1 MKSQLET
8 RYRPIRELAA
18 GGFGKTFLVEDTQM
32 PSQRLCVMKQLKPV
46 TGNPQILQ
54 LLQERF
60 AREAAILEALGDP
73 IDRIPKLYA
82 YFEVG
87 GQFYLVQ
94 EWIEGATLT
103 EKVEGSGPLT
113 ETEVRSILL
122 SLLSVLELVHG
133 QGIVHRDI
141 KPDNVILRQADGQP
155 VLIDFGAVKEIMGTQ
170 VTSQGHSAPRT
181 IAIGTPGYMPPEQ
194 AAGRPVYASDLYSLA
209 LTAVYLLTGKTPA
222 ELETNLFT
230 GKIGWRDY
238 ALNVSDDLASVL
250 DRAIQPTAGDRFCTA
265 TEMLAALTASVKPLG
280 TISATQLSPAPRQT
294 KKKSSLWQKGAIVSS
309 LISTFVICIS
319 LIKPEAFAFRSA
331 AKLSLQPPQSE
342 QIFSPMADTEP
353 EVIPEKARSPI
364 PEGTALKQLQKQ
376 APKPIVSDPTP
387 AIVPDPTPVPQ
398 YTPNSLH
405 LSLSG
410 ENSKE
415 QLDELADR
423 LYYARYPELQGTK
436 IQDAETKL
444 AREWT
449 TIRKDIEREVDRL
462 TEKLFRERH
471 PELAGRKNRPS
482 ELRATRE
489 KIKQCDAVVDYI
501 FYLYHP
507 ELAGRKIQSE
517 EMELA
522 REWSEIKQQVSSCH

>member
-1 MKSQLET
+1 MKSELEN
-8 RYRPIRELAA
+8 RYRPIRDLAS

-46 TGNPQILQ
+46 TGNPQMYQ
-54 LLQERF
+54 LLQARF
-60 AREAAILEALGDP
+60 AREAAILEALGNP

-82 YFEVG
+82 YFESA

-103 EKVEGSGPLT
+103 EKVDSQGPLT

-122 SLLSVLELVHG
+122 SLLSVLEFVHG

-141 KPDNVILRQADGQP
+141 KPDNIILRQADGQP

-170 VTSQGHSAPRT
+170 ITSQGDSTLT

-230 GKIGWRDY
+230 GKIWWRHY
-238 ALNVSDDLASVL
+238 ALDVSDDLASVL
-250 DRAIQPTAGDRFCTA
+250 DRALQPTAGDRFSTA
-265 TEMLAALTASVKPLG
+265 TEMLTALTAAVKPI
-280 TISATQLSPAPRQT
+280 TAITATQLSPAPRQT
-294 KKKSSLWQKGAIVSS
+294 KKKSSFWQKGAIVSS
-309 LISTFVICIS
+309 LISTFVIGLS

-331 AKLSLQPPQSE
+331 TKLSLQPPQSE
-342 QIFSPMADTEP
+342 QIFSPMADPEP
-353 EVIPEKARSPI
+353 EVIPENAPI
-364 PEGTALKQLQKQ
+364 ADGTALKQVLKQ
-376 APKPIVSDPTP
+376 APKPIGS
-387 AIVPDPTPVPQ
+387 DPTPVPQ
-398 YTPNSLH
+398 LMPNSLH

-415 QLDELADR
+415 QLDELADK

-436 IQDAETKL
+436 IQDEATHL

-449 TIRKDIEREVDRL
+449 TIRNDLEREVDRL
-462 TEKLFRERH
+462 TEKLLRERH
-471 PELAGRKNRPS
+471 PELAGQKNLPS
-482 ELRATRE
+482 ELLATRE

-501 FYLYHP
+501 FYSYHP
-507 ELAGRKIQSE
+507 ELAGRKIQSS

-522 REWSEIKQQVSSCH
+522 REWSEIKQQVSSCN

>member
-1 MKSQLET
+1 MKSQLEN

-46 TGNPQILQ
+46 TGNPQMYQ

-103 EKVEGSGPLT
+103 EKVERSGPLG
-113 ETEVRSILL
+113 EAAVRSILL

-170 VTSQGHSAPRT
+170 VTSQGHSTPT

-230 GKIGWRDY
+230 GKIGWRNY

-250 DRAIQPTAGDRFCTA
+250 DRALQPTAGDRFSTA
-265 TEMLAALTASVKPLG
+265 TQMLTALTASVKPI
-280 TISATQLSPAPRQT
+280 TATTATRLSPAPRQT

-309 LISTFVICIS
+309 LISTFVIGLS

-331 AKLSLQPPQSE
+331 TKLSLQPPQSE
-342 QIFSPMADTEP
+342 QIFSPMADPEP
-353 EVIPEKARSPI
+353 EAIPEKARSPI
-364 PEGTALKQLQKQ
+364 PDGTALKEVLKQ
-376 APKPIVSDPTP
+376 APKP
-387 AIVPDPTPVPQ
+387 IVPDPTPVPQ

-423 LYYARYPELQGTK
+423 LYYVRYPELQGTK
-436 IQDAETKL
+436 IQDAETEL
-444 AREWT
+444 AQEWM
-449 TIRKDIEREVDRL
+449 TIRNDLEREVDRL

-471 PELAGRKNRPS
+471 PELAGRKVLPS
-482 ELRATRE
+482 ETELHAE
-489 KIKQCDAVVDYI
+489 MQEIKQCDAVVDYI
-501 FYLYHP
+501 FYSYHP
-507 ELAGRKIQSE
+507 ELAGRKIQRS

-522 REWSEIKQQVSSCH
+522 REWSEIKQQISSCN